1 MYLNRCWFKIFFI
14 ILFNLC
20 IVLRRCLIL
29 LFIIF
34 MRNYYEY
41 DFFYFRVV
49 DVGIEWRI
57 FSNDKLD
64 KDSFRVGVL
73 EVSLDYC

>member
-1 MYLNRCWFKIFFI
+1 
-14 ILFNLC
+14 
-20 IVLRRCLIL
+20 
-29 LFIIF
+29 

-64 KDSFRVGVL
+64 KDLFRVGVL